1 MAITKKISSF
11 RKRAGAAVKNKFGK
25 TEEERFAA
33 AQKKF
38 LKDAKKKM
46 KYHDP
51 HPSQPARLQAG
62 DRTWAYAE

>member
-1 MAITKKISSF
+1 MVSIKGKFKGALTKL
-11 RKRAGAAVKNKFGK
+11 RKGK

-38 LKDAKKKM
+38 LDDAKKKM
-46 KYHDP
+46 KKIKYHDP